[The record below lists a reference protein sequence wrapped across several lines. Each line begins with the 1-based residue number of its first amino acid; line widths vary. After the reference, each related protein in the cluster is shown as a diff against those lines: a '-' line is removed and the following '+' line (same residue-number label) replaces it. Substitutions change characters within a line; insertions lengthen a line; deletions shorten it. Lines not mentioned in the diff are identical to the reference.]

1 MSYFDYKYRPQPD
14 FIINKPLMS
23 NTPSIPSI
31 LDEIFAPFLTETS
44 TKNYVGSVSSD
55 QSTYTLAVEI
65 PRLLKNTIS
74 VEVEPTS
81 TQYKTSAYKVVIKA
95 GQDLLTN
102 YLDSSAESAKKR
114 YEQEITILGQ
124 QVALDGS
131 LKLYYG
137 EGVLCIEIPL
147 TKPVQPKKQTLSARL
162 SDIES

>member
-23 NTPSIPSI
+23 NTPSIPNI

-65 PRLLKNTIS
+65 PRLLKDTIS

-95 GQDLLTN
+95 AQDLLTN
-102 YLDSSAESAKKR
+102 YLDSASESAKKR
-114 YEQEITILGQ
+114 YEQEILIFGH

-131 LKLYYG
+131 LKLSYT
-137 EGVLCIEIPL
+137 EGVLTIEIPL
-147 TKPVQPKKQTLSARL
+147 TKPVQPKKATLSARL
-162 SDIES
+162 GDIES